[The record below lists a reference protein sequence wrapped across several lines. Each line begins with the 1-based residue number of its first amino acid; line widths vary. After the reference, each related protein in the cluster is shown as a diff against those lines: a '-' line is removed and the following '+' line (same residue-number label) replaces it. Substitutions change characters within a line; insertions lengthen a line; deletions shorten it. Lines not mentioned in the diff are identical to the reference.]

1 MAPIT
6 ARGEWTYG
14 LALPVQTL
22 TRTLADPWED
32 TAGVEELVAVAR
44 KAEATGHSFVG
55 VCDHVAI
62 PDNDY
67 AKHMGTT
74 WYDTVATLAYL
85 AACTTTVN
93 LASAVW
99 IASYRHP
106 LLTAKSF
113 GTLDRLSGGR
123 AILGVGAGHVEA
135 EFEALGVDFD
145 RRGQLLDETLEA
157 VRGAFAGRYVSH
169 DGDAFSYRDVGVGP
183 APVRELPIW
192 VGGSGRPAWRRAGRY
207 GDGYVPMG
215 NPASQY
221 GEIID
226 TMLAAAAAA
235 GREDAR
241 FDVGYMPPW
250 CYLLADTAPEG
261 LPFVMACGTERIA
274 ADIRGARAAGAN
286 TFHLKFRART
296 LEEYLEQFDA
306 FAESVVPLV
315 DEP

>member
-1 MAPIT
+1 MTSIT
-6 ARGEWTYG
+6 APGEWTYG

-32 TAGVEELVAVAR
+32 AAGVDELVTVAR
-44 KAEATGHSFVG
+44 RAEATGHSFVG

-145 RRGQLLDETLEA
+145 RRGQLLDETLKA
-157 VRGAFAGRYVSH
+157 VRGAFAGPYVSH

-192 VGGSGRPAWRRAGRY
+192 GRRQRPDRVAPRRPLRRRLRAYGQPGVAVRRDHRHDVGCGRRRGPRGRPLRCGIHAAVVLPAG
-207 GDGYVPMG
+207 
-215 NPASQY
+215 
-221 GEIID
+221 
-226 TMLAAAAAA
+226 
-235 GREDAR
+235 
-241 FDVGYMPPW
+241 
-250 CYLLADTAPEG
+250 
-261 LPFVMACGTERIA
+261 
-274 ADIRGARAAGAN
+274 
-286 TFHLKFRART
+286 
-296 LEEYLEQFDA
+296 
-306 FAESVVPLV
+306 
-315 DEP
+315 